1 MEYLKS
7 YICTY
12 IYKILFYRNAL
23 LNFERK
29 IGILVN
35 LKCFTKSDQILYSVL
50 LNIIEN
56 IRKLAT

>member
-1 MEYLKS
+1 M
-7 YICTY
+7 YIY
-12 IYKILFYRNAL
+12 IYKILFYRNTL

-29 IGILVN
+29 IGILIN